1 MTEGR
6 MMRTPVRSAWNCISR
21 LLATAPPSTRI
32 SVEVCPVSAAMA
44 RTTSSTSKAIASSAA
59 RVMCAEVVP
68 RVMPTIVPRA

>member
-1 MTEGR
+1 
-6 MMRTPVRSAWNCISR
+6 
-21 LLATAPPSTRI
+21 
-32 SVEVCPVSAAMA
+32 MA